1 MRKRL
6 RFARGGIA
14 GLAVLALMS
23 GPAAAGG
30 QDFSKIKVTMTMV
43 SDGVYL
49 ITGAGGNIVALVGEA
64 GAVLVDSQFAELHDK
79 IVEAVSSVG
88 KGPIRYILNTNWHYD
103 HALGNEAFHKA
114 GAVIIGQANCAA
126 RMPSEQKHA
135 VIDGATPAYPAG
147 AWPEVT
153 FADSLTLRL
162 NGEEIEAL
170 HFPGAHSDADALYRF
185 KKANVIHT
193 GDLFF
198 SAGYPYID
206 IGNGGS
212 IDGMIAAAERILAL
226 ADERTK
232 LIPGHGPLADRTRLG
247 AYRTMLVEVR
257 ARVAKLIKDGR
268 TEAEAIAA
276 KPTADLDASWK
287 GGMPPAGIVA
297 LVYRSLKT
305 KN

>member
-14 GLAVLALMS
+14 GLAALALMS

-30 QDFSKIKVTMTMV
+30 QDFSKTKVTMTMV

-79 IVEAVSSVG
+79 IVEALSSVG

-135 VIDGATPAYPAG
+135 VIDGATPAYPA
-147 AWPEVT
+147 A
-153 FADSLTLRL
+153 ASCR
-162 NGEEIEAL
+162 
-170 HFPGAHSDADALYRF
+170 
-185 KKANVIHT
+185 
-193 GDLFF
+193 
-198 SAGYPYID
+198 
-206 IGNGGS
+206 S
-212 IDGMIAAAERILAL
+212 IRSTTDTTWSPSKSAAE
-226 ADERTK
+226 
-232 LIPGHGPLADRTRLG
+232 
-247 AYRTMLVEVR
+247 
-257 ARVAKLIKDGR
+257 
-268 TEAEAIAA
+268 
-276 KPTADLDASWK
+276 S
-287 GGMPPAGIVA
+287 PAGISSRLSDRKSRRTLTSTA
-297 LVYRSLKT
+297 SKRPSRFRSPAG
-305 KN
+305 